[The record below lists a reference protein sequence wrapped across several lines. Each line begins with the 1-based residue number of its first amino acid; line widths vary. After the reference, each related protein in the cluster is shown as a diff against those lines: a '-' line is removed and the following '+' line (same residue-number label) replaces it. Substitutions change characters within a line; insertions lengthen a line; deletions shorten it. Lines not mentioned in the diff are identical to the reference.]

1 MSTALWI
8 CMHYM
13 FWDGYDTRPH
23 EEVDANGIYQIM
35 TDPDLVSRNI
45 VANLYMSAGMT
56 IMMSVTMAIPM
67 LLVSYYNSYGDR
79 GAITQITMY
88 RVTHHI
94 DSNLP
99 LTSKQKFHF
108 SMRPV
113 Y

>member
-23 EEVDANGIYQIM
+23 EEVNANGIYEIM

-56 IMMSVTMAIPM
+56 LMMSVTMAVPM
-67 LLVSYYNSYGDR
+67 LLVSYYNDYGDR
-79 GAITQITMY
+79 GWITQSDDN
-88 RVTHHI
+88 VQSH
-94 DSNLP
+94 
-99 LTSKQKFHF
+99 
-108 SMRPV
+108 
-113 Y
+113 